1 MRWPFFSLFFT
12 IDYEIFFTS
21 SGTEANNWILRSA
34 VRDLGVKRII
44 TTKIE
49 HHAVLNTLEQLQ
61 KEYNI
66 SVQFLKLEKDG
77 SINPLYLE
85 SLLANSNKTQL
96 VSLIIY

>member
-1 MRWPFFSLFFT
+1 MNS
-12 IDYEIFFTS
+12 
-21 SGTEANNWILRSA
+21 
-34 VRDLGVKRII
+34 
-44 TTKIE
+44 
-49 HHAVLNTLEQLQ
+49 LEQLQ